1 MTRSQ
6 RRHAEEKVE
15 GRTHSVEVLSGVAC
29 RHLQTFHSGLKN
41 YLQQEWDF
49 PACHPAHKG
58 VITPGGGGLGAILP
72 HRSFQG
78 RHRRCAI
85 VRYHPP
91 VSQAGGDGNSKP
103 DFVRLGELERLTCHH
118 NTPVSSSPQAKR
130 VQNRGSHNSP
140 VGGPRGYLAPSSEL
154 GM

>member
-15 GRTHSVEVLSGVAC
+15 GQTHSVEVLSGVAC

-78 RHRRCAI
+78 RHLRCAI

-118 NTPVSSSPQAKR
+118 NLVRYQFSTKSISLIPDKATLESCFNLEFNPQI
-130 VQNRGSHNSP
+130 
-140 VGGPRGYLAPSSEL
+140 
-154 GM
+154 